1 MITSRSC
8 RGLFNKYTTPFNSS
22 VTFQVEANRDLRI
35 FLYDEPLNLI
45 RQSLRKRRNA
55 ELMDDILDDTEEQER
70 FERETNSL
78 VDQIHSRIRR
88 AMDEQHQKAKEL
100 KIAEREKLKEIR
112 KRKRVNKRKR
122 KREGGQWQK
131 ELYGKNPGKKT
142 PPNIEGLLHDL
153 FVNDVG
159 TVDEE
164 VEETESAS
172 DEDQRQNR
180 QNFEYEYEPE
190 YESEEYE
197 PEIEVQE

>member
-1 MITSRSC
+1 
-8 RGLFNKYTTPFNSS
+8 
-22 VTFQVEANRDLRI
+22 
-35 FLYDEPLNLI
+35 
-45 RQSLRKRRNA
+45 
-55 ELMDDILDDTEEQER
+55 MDDILDDTEEQER

-112 KRKRVNKRKR
+112 KRKRVNRRKR

-164 VEETESAS
+164 VEEKREHRA
-172 DEDQRQNR
+172 DVRIVE
-180 QNFEYEYEPE
+180 EPRKDHL
-190 YESEEYE
+190 SRIGKAQGRHI
-197 PEIEVQE
+197 PFRGKLK